1 MFDKKLKIIIGS
13 DHAGYKLK
21 EYIKEKCEKE
31 NYIIKDIGTYYEA
44 SMDYPD
50 VAHPLAE
57 AVEKGDYTYG
67 ILFCG
72 SGNGMAIAANRH
84 KGVRAAL
91 CWDEEITRLA
101 RLHNNA
107 NILTLPARYIDFDL
121 AYEMVKIFLNTDFEG
136 GRHVRRVEKLDEC

>member
-1 MFDKKLKIIIGS
+1 MFDKQSKIIIGC

-21 EYIKEKCEKE
+21 EYLKENLDKE
-31 NYIIKDIGTYYEA
+31 NYIIEDIGTFSEQ

-57 AVEKGDYTYG
+57 AVANGQYPLG
-67 ILFCG
+67 ILLCG

-91 CWDEEITRLA
+91 CWDVEITRLA
-101 RLHNNA
+101 RLHNDA
-107 NILTLPARYIDFDL
+107 NVLTLPARYIDFNL

-136 GRHVRRVEKLDEC
+136 GRHVKRVEKLDEC

>member
-1 MFDKKLKIIIGS
+1 MFDKQSTIVIGS

-21 EYIKEKCEKE
+21 EYIKANLEEE
-31 NYIIKDIGTYYEA
+31 DYILEDIGTFSEE

-57 AVEKGDYTYG
+57 ALAKGQYKIG
-67 ILFCG
+67 ILLCG

-91 CWDEEITRLA
+91 CWDNEITRLA
-101 RLHNNA
+101 RVHNDA
-107 NILTLPARYIDFDL
+107 NIIALPARFIEFDHAFEL
-121 AYEMVKIFLNTDFEG
+121 VHIFLNTDFEG
-136 GRHVRRVEKLDEC
+136 GRHLKRVEKIDEC